1 MLVIVMCQLKNRPRG
16 AGQIHSLY
24 LAIAKVKIDIDWSAS
39 SKRLINEGNV
49 TIRHTC
55 CLMLKSCMIT
65 SFLKKN
71 PHYHTFKLKSTRWGV
86 RRILQRI
93 TLWSKIIQFFG
104 LFLFLLWRE
113 VKKYILFKTKLLSKP
128 HDFSRTNGIDGP
140 CTVNNSNISAPH
152 LVPLLFC
159 DTPFTYAAGMWQA

>member
-1 MLVIVMCQLKNRPRG
+1 MYLYEDTFPVMRCKENAQR
-16 AGQIHSLY
+16 
-24 LAIAKVKIDIDWSAS
+24 
-39 SKRLINEGNV
+39 V
-49 TIRHTC
+49 T
-55 CLMLKSCMIT
+55 LGS
-65 SFLKKN
+65 N
-71 PHYHTFKLKSTRWGV
+71 
-86 RRILQRI
+86 
-93 TLWSKIIQFFG
+93 IIQFFG
-104 LFLFLLWRE
+104 LFLFLFWRE